1 VNDQTL
7 TFTVN
12 HVTVGE
18 RLGFYEPLNTT
29 DEFGVKLG
37 FRF

>member
-12 HVTVGE
+12 HVTAREQV
-18 RLGFYEPLNTT
+18 GFYEPFNTT
-29 DEFGVKLG
+29 DEFGVKCG
-37 FRF
+37 FHF